1 MSKLRSE
8 KTELEDRI
16 AELESRLS
24 RQAADMGELERRGE
38 VARRELIQQQQQQ
51 QQDEQSTLT
60 LPIAIAEGERAK
72 VAIRLLPPRDGN
84 SSNKEVKKF
93 LLSFP
98 QYFWERIIL
107 LVRSKL
113 RWWWLAA
120 AAAKLLLPHPP
131 TLLSAEG
138 SFQWTRKRRT
148 KTSRGYPSRQ
158 AEEGTDTGY

>member
-51 QQDEQSTLT
+51 QQQDEQSTLT

-84 SSNKEVKKF
+84 SSNKEVKNSF
-93 LLSFP
+93 CLSHNIFGK
-98 QYFWERIIL
+98 E
-107 LVRSKL
+107 
-113 RWWWLAA
+113 
-120 AAAKLLLPHPP
+120 
-131 TLLSAEG
+131 
-138 SFQWTRKRRT
+138 
-148 KTSRGYPSRQ
+148 
-158 AEEGTDTGY
+158 

>member
-38 VARRELIQQQQQQ
+38 VARKELIQQQQQQ
-51 QQDEQSTLT
+51 QQQQQDEHQSTLT

-84 SSNKEVKKF
+84 SSNKEVKNSF
-93 LLSFP
+93 CLSHNIFG
-98 QYFWERIIL
+98 
-107 LVRSKL
+107 K
-113 RWWWLAA
+113 
-120 AAAKLLLPHPP
+120 
-131 TLLSAEG
+131 
-138 SFQWTRKRRT
+138 
-148 KTSRGYPSRQ
+148 
-158 AEEGTDTGY
+158 